1 VKYYK
6 TSFIIKNIKE
16 FKQQMLSWGNQFN
29 ICCFLDNHQYQNN
42 PTNTECLLAVNP
54 VKEIKVQN
62 NYLDALTN
70 FIQSN
75 SGEWFFGH
83 VSFNLKQEIYGIH
96 STKINQVNFAPLYFF
111 IPEIVVE
118 LKQQKLTIYSKHNNT
133 DTIFSDIL
141 NINFKKKDTNTN
153 ASSFL
158 IKPKIS
164 KEEYIKCIHQLKQ
177 HIQRGDCYEINF
189 CQEFFAKDVAI
200 NTKEV
205 YKKLTTLSA
214 TPFACYYKLNEQY
227 LLCASPERFVCKNGN
242 KIISQPI
249 KGTIKRNLKDSLQD
263 DVLKKQLQNSSKDK
277 TENVMIVDLVR
288 NDLSKICTKGS
299 VIVEELFGVYSFPQ
313 VHQMI
318 STVSGNVQK
327 NINFSEVLQ
336 ATFPMGSMTGAPK
349 KRVLELTEQYE
360 KSNRGIYSGTVGYI
374 TPENNFDFNVVIR
387 SIMYNAV
394 NKYLSYMVGG
404 GITINSNAEDEYQE
418 CLLKATAIKEVLT

>member
-1 VKYYK
+1 
-6 TSFIIKNIKE
+6 
-16 FKQQMLSWGNQFN
+16 
-29 ICCFLDNHQYQNN
+29 
-42 PTNTECLLAVNP
+42 
-54 VKEIKVQN
+54 
-62 NYLDALTN
+62 
-70 FIQSN
+70 
-75 SGEWFFGH
+75 
-83 VSFNLKQEIYGIH
+83 
-96 STKINQVNFAPLYFF
+96 
-111 IPEIVVE
+111 
-118 LKQQKLTIYSKHNNT
+118 
-133 DTIFSDIL
+133 
-141 NINFKKKDTNTN
+141 
-153 ASSFL
+153 L

-200 NTKEV
+200 NTIEV